1 MPYENNKENMRTTEL
16 EDLDDEP
23 TNVRLREDS
32 ESTMMFDFS
41 KMRSKNNNSNV
52 SINQVKLDVRR
63 SANFPSGTVRP
74 DSSGSDSSNKITN
87 SAKKGLSN
95 LFGSGKKK
103 VQPFMK

>member
-1 MPYENNKENMRTTEL
+1 MRTTEF

-41 KMRSKNNNSNV
+41 RMRSKNNNSNISV
-52 SINQVKLDVRR
+52 GQVNLDVHR
-63 SANFPSGTVRP
+63 SANFPTGTVRP
-74 DSSGSDSSNKITN
+74 DSSGSDSSNKITS

-95 LFGSGKKK
+95 LFGSAKKNQR
-103 VQPFMK
+103 V

>member
-1 MPYENNKENMRTTEL
+1 MTYENNKENIRTTEF

-41 KMRSKNNNSNV
+41 RMRSKNNNNSNA
-52 SINQVKLDVRR
+52 SINQVKLDVHR

-74 DSSGSDSSNKITN
+74 DSSGSSDGSNKITN
-87 SAKKGLSN
+87 SAKKGLGN
-95 LFGSGKKK
+95 LFGSAKKNQK
-103 VQPFMK
+103 V